1 MNIGVVVCKTM
12 ETSKLNQNPKQVL
25 HSKSLLKKSG
35 SLNLNKKKLE
45 TFIKG
50 SESKTK
56 QNITAALIV
65 SHIIIPS
72 ISFRIFLI

>member
-12 ETSKLNQNPKQVL
+12 EGARLNQNPKQVL

-35 SLNLNKKKLE
+35 SLNLNRNQLE

-50 SESKTK
+50 SESKIK
-56 QNITAALIV
+56 QNITAHLIV

-72 ISFRIFLI
+72 ISFHIFLV